1 MSGSKRRTVP
11 SPPSM
16 RDVVIRR
23 ATPLGRSSDGDQDAY
38 FRLSLFSA
46 ERSRIRSRLEEL
58 KSQENTLRK
67 RLELI
72 EGQMQK
78 LQTGLAERTPE
89 TSGDASRSAW
99 NEIELEY

>member
-1 MSGSKRRTVP
+1 MAGSKRRSVP

-23 ATPLGRSSDGDQDAY
+23 ATPLGRSSDGDQEAY

-58 KSQENTLRK
+58 KSQEHTLTK

-72 EGQMQK
+72 EAHMQK
-78 LQTGLAERTPE
+78 LQAGLAERTAE
-89 TSGDASRSAW
+89 GSGEAIRSPW

>member
-1 MSGSKRRTVP
+1 MSGSKRRSAP

-23 ATPLGRSSDGDQDAY
+23 ATPLGRSGGGDQEAY

-46 ERSRIRSRLEEL
+46 ERSRIHARLEEL
-58 KSQENTLRK
+58 KSQEHTLRK

-72 EGQMQK
+72 ETQMQK
-78 LQTGLAERTPE
+78 LQSGLAERTAE
-89 TSGDASRSAW
+89 GSSDTVRSAW

>member
-1 MSGSKRRTVP
+1 MSGSKRRSVP

-23 ATPLGRSSDGDQDAY
+23 ATPLGRSGEGDQEAY

-46 ERSRIRSRLEEL
+46 ERTRIRARLEEL
-58 KSQENTLRK
+58 NSQEHTLRK

-72 EGQMQK
+72 ETQMQK
-78 LQTGLAERTPE
+78 LQAGLAERTAE
-89 TSGDASRSAW
+89 GSSSIVRSPW